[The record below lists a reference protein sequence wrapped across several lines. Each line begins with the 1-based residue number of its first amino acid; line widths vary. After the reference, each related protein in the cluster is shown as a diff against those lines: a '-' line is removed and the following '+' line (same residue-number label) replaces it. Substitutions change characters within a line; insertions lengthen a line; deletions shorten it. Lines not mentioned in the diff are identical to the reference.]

1 MKIILSKRGDFV
13 MNTICLISFAKRIKV
28 PSRRI
33 FESKYDIQDI
43 LEGSLKKKK
52 LVAIILSKVF
62 DTFEK
67 MCFSSSIFDILPS

>member
-1 MKIILSKRGDFV
+1 MKIILSQRGDFV

-33 FESKYDIQDI
+33 FESKYDIQDV
-43 LEGSLKKKK
+43 LEGSLKKK